1 MHLNQKRPLTHTYT
15 QKKEK
20 LVETIT
26 GSIRHFQLPKK
37 KGWDNEKK
45 KRRETDRQAVLTNER
60 AQKRKRRKKI
70 KRRIM

>member
-26 GSIRHFQLPKK
+26 GSIRHFQLQKK
-37 KGWDNEKK
+37 KGRDNEK

>member
-45 KRRETDRQAVLTNER
+45 RRETDRQAVLTNER